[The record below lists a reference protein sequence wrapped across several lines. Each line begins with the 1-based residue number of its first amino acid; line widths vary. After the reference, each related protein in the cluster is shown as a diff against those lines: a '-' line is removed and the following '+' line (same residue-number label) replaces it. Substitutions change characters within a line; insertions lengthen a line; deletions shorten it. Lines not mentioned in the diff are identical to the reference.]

1 VKRFFIFVAALL
13 SFSPGL
19 TLQGGAIEDALS
31 FAFEASSSAVKE
43 GFTIREEWWGGDLP
57 VGQPKPI
64 PHQLFKGND
73 YWFWMGTSVKGA
85 SISVHIYDSDG
96 KLAEDEVLKKT
107 QGGQKAGAR
116 IKPKRSGTYYL
127 LVEIEKSPED
137 RTVWALAYGFR

>member
-1 VKRFFIFVAALL
+1 MKKLLIIVAVFLTV
-13 SFSPGL
+13 SPGL
-19 TLQGGAIEDALS
+19 RLHAGAIEDALS

-57 VGQPKPI
+57 TGQPKPI

-96 KLAEDEVLKKT
+96 KLAEDEVLKKNV
-107 QGGQKAGAR
+107 GGQMAGAR
-116 IKPKRSGTYYL
+116 IRPKRSGTYYL
-127 LVEIEKSPED
+127 LVEIEKSPEE